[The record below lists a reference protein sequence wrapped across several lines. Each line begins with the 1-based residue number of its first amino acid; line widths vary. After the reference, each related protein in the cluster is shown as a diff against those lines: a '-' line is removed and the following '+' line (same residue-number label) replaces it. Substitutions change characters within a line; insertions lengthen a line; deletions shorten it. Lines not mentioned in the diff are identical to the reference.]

1 MSNLRNE
8 RNTQESSS
16 PVPTMNRDLI
26 LRPLERRVLRLV
38 DEGVG
43 DIEIARRFRRSPGM
57 IRRIVAMTRLPR
69 AQDAHALRGKGLRPL
84 ERRVLRWRDRDAAY
98 TEIGPRFRRS
108 PAFVE
113 RVEVLAR
120 YKLEQPGRGDA

>member
-1 MSNLRNE
+1 MK
-8 RNTQESSS
+8 
-16 PVPTMNRDLI
+16 PDPI
-26 LRPLERRVLRLV
+26 LRPVERRVLRLL

-57 IRRIVAMTRLPR
+57 IRRIAAMTRLPR
-69 AQDAHALRGKGLRPL
+69 SQGAPALRDQPLRPL
-84 ERRVLRWRDRDAAY
+84 ERRVLLWRDAGAAY
-98 TEIGPRFRRS
+98 HEIAPRFRKS

-120 YKLEQPGRGDA
+120 YKLDHLSAGGGGR

>member
-1 MSNLRNE
+1 MK
-8 RNTQESSS
+8 TQEACSR
-16 PVPTMNRDLI
+16 VPTMNRDPI

-69 AQDAHALRGKGLRPL
+69 AKGAHALRGKSLRPL
-84 ERRVLRWRDRDAAY
+84 ERRVLRWRDRGAAY

-120 YKLEQPGRGDA
+120 YKLEQPGRGDP